1 MFIDRVNPAALG
13 QDERKLNRAVEG
25 LFWEMVTRELLKS
38 NPLLGDDLSGQI
50 FGELFSQAL
59 AEQAAGSLELG
70 LGRQLL
76 GTLPEKPVF
85 PVAGKI
91 TSPYGMRSDPFT
103 GEQRFHHGLDVAA
116 PEGEPIFSANGGR
129 VVFAGELGNLGSAVV
144 VQGDDGARIIYGH
157 LGRLEVSAGQRIEA
171 GQKLAEVGNTGRS
184 TGPHLHL
191 QVELQGQTIN
201 PLDYLK
207 GRLRGIKSLA
217 ETTILPMDEK

>member
-1 MFIDRVNPAALG
+1 MFIDRVNTATLG
-13 QDERKLNRAVEG
+13 RDELQLGRAVEG

-38 NPLLGDDLSGQI
+38 NPMLGDDLSGQI
-50 FGELFSQAL
+50 FGQLFSQAL

-70 LGRQLL
+70 LGQRLL
-76 GTLPEKPVF
+76 GQLPEKPLF

-91 TSPYGMRSDPFT
+91 TSPYGMRSDPFS
-103 GEQRFHHGLDVAA
+103 GESRFHHGLDVAA
-116 PEGEPIFSANGGR
+116 PEGEPILSVNGGR
-129 VVFAGELGNLGSAVV
+129 VVFAGEMGNLGTAVV

-157 LGRLEVSAGQRIEA
+157 CSRLEVSTGQRIEA

-191 QVELQGQTIN
+191 QVELQGETIN
-201 PLDYLK
+201 PLDYLQ

-217 ETTILPMDEK
+217 ETSILPMDEK